1 MHPSHHRFIP
11 LLVVHPATMMK
22 QELATESVT
31 ELPTEVTSPQG
42 KLVYLYL
49 TATGGATL
57 SDLNQTLSMN
67 KMAVLSVIDSLS
79 SQGLVEKTGSE
90 YVAA

>member
-1 MHPSHHRFIP
+1 
-11 LLVVHPATMMK
+11 MMK